1 MRIKLGVNKMG
12 LLSNIE
18 FEAPTIYKTVRQEC
32 HDYEGAYAYFQDRV
46 NEMSKKTEKEGKSA
60 FSWVKQNKKSGKWL
74 VRITLHSMPLYWQIE
89 DAVPASTIE
98 IKDPSGNV
106 LETRKKQIGYT
117 NAIVESEEAGIE
129 LLEALAS
136 TKDDDFKTLLTNAA
150 EALAVVDDV
159 ELPNINTKAEMEF
172 NKSKWV
178 SELGEWDA
186 KDADGK
192 TGMVYS
198 KEKTNKM
205 NQYKQLARR
214 QLGYERAKVVVT
226 LR

>member
-1 MRIKLGVNKMG
+1 MRNKLGVNKMG
-12 LLSNIE
+12 LLDLANNTK
-18 FEAPTIYKTVRQEC
+18 APTIYKTVRQLC

-46 NEMSKKTEKEGKSA
+46 GEMDKKSD
-60 FSWVKQNKKSGKWL
+60 FSWVKQDKAGDWV
-74 VRITLHSMPLYWQIE
+74 VRITLHSMPLYWKVE
-89 DAVPASTIE
+89 EAKPASTIE

-106 LETRKKQIGYT
+106 IETRPKQIGHTAY
-117 NAIVESEEAGIE
+117 IVESYDAGVE
-129 LLEALAS
+129 LLKALS
-136 TKDDDFKTLLTNAA
+136 NTKDADFKDVLTNAA
-150 EALAVVDDV
+150 EALKTVDEV
-159 ELPNINTKAEMEF
+159 ELPNINDKAEAEF

-178 SELGEWDA
+178 ANLGEWDT
-186 KDADGK
+186 KDAEGK
-192 TGMVYS
+192 TGQVYS

>member
-1 MRIKLGVNKMG
+1 MG
-12 LLSNIE
+12 LLSNIQ
-18 FEAPTIYKTVRQEC
+18 FEAPTIYKTVRQKC

-46 NEMSKKTEKEGKSA
+46 KEMSKSGNYT
-60 FSWVKQNKKSGKWL
+60 WVKKGKSGKWL

-89 DAVPASTIE
+89 DAKPASTIE

-106 LETRKKQIGYT
+106 LETRAKQIGYT
-117 NAIVESEEAGIE
+117 GAIVESEEAGIK

-136 TKDDDFKTLLTNAA
+136 TEDEQFKTLLTNAA
-150 EALAVVDDV
+150 EALAVVDEV
-159 ELPNINTKAEMEF
+159 ELPNINTKAEAEF
-172 NKSKWV
+172 NKS
-178 SELGEWDA
+178 EWA
-186 KDADGK
+186 AKFGTWETKDAEGK

-226 LR
+226 LS

>member
-1 MRIKLGVNKMG
+1 MG
-12 LLSNIE
+12 LLSNIQ
-18 FEAPTIYKTVRQEC
+18 FEAPTIYKTVRQKC

-46 NEMSKKTEKEGKSA
+46 KEMSKSGNYT
-60 FSWVKQNKKSGKWL
+60 WVKKGKSGKWL

-89 DAVPASTIE
+89 DAKPASTIE

-106 LETRKKQIGYT
+106 LETRAKQIGYT
-117 NAIVESEEAGIE
+117 GAIVESEEAGIK

-136 TKDDDFKTLLTNAA
+136 TEDEQFKTLLTNAA
-150 EALAVVDDV
+150 EALAVVDEV
-159 ELPNINTKAEMEF
+159 ELPNINTKAEAEF
-172 NKSKWV
+172 NKSEWV
-178 SELGEWDA
+178 AKFGTWET
-186 KDADGK
+186 KDAEGK

-214 QLGYERAKVVVT
+214 QLGYERAKIVMNVS
-226 LR
+226 

>member
-1 MRIKLGVNKMG
+1 MG

-18 FEAPTIYKTVRQEC
+18 FEAPTIYKTVRQKC

-46 NEMSKKTEKEGKSA
+46 KEMSKSGNYT
-60 FSWVKQNKKSGKWL
+60 WVKKGKSGKWL

-89 DAVPASTIE
+89 DAKPASTIE

-106 LETRKKQIGYT
+106 LETRAKQIGYT
-117 NAIVESEEAGIE
+117 GAIVESEEAGIK
-129 LLEALAS
+129 LLEALA
-136 TKDDDFKTLLTNAA
+136 TTEDEQFKTLLTNAA

-159 ELPNINTKAEMEF
+159 ELPHINAKAEAEF
-172 NKSKWV
+172 NKS
-178 SELGEWDA
+178 EWNNTFGTWET
-186 KDADGK
+186 KDAEGK
-192 TGMVYS
+192 TGRVYS

-226 LR
+226 LS

>member
-1 MRIKLGVNKMG
+1 MG
-12 LLSNIE
+12 LLSNIQ
-18 FEAPTIYKTVRQEC
+18 FEAPTIYKTVRQKC

-46 NEMSKKTEKEGKSA
+46 KEMSKSGNYT
-60 FSWVKQNKKSGKWL
+60 WVKKGKSGKWL
-74 VRITLHSMPLYWQIE
+74 VRITLHSMPLYWKIE
-89 DAVPASTIE
+89 DAEPASTIE

-106 LETRKKQIGYT
+106 LETRAKQIGYT
-117 NAIVESEEAGIE
+117 GAIVESEEAGIK

-136 TKDDDFKTLLTNAA
+136 TEDEQFKTLLTNAA

-159 ELPNINTKAEMEF
+159 ELPNINTKAEAEF
-172 NKSKWV
+172 NKS
-178 SELGEWDA
+178 EWA
-186 KDADGK
+186 AKFGTWETKDAEGK

-214 QLGYERAKVVVT
+214 QLGYERAKIVMNVS
-226 LR
+226 